1 MLYLRLIDEL
11 IRFASRRQEIFDR
24 KVPRLT
30 IRQDAQRI
38 GDQYIVPEGSSDW
51 NSWWELLRSEW
62 FNAEGDTAKPFDEIY
77 EPIPEL
83 SKDA

>member
-1 MLYLRLIDEL
+1 LIDEL
-11 IRFASRRQEIFDR
+11 IRFASRRQEIFDK

-38 GDQYIVPEGSSDW
+38 GDQYIIPEGSSDW

-62 FNAEGDTAKPFDEIY
+62 FNAEGDVARPFDEIY
-77 EPIPEL
+77 DPIPEL
-83 SKDA
+83 SEDA